1 MGITCTGREGTD
13 VGKLLLNSLMIQQ
26 FRGFKD
32 LRIRQLGRV
41 NLIVGKNNVGK
52 SSLLDALQIYAHRG
66 FPTILWQ
73 MLEAHDEG
81 VLSRRSTN
89 IRLQNQVDEDA
100 LLSAKYLFYGRENVK
115 DISKT
120 IHIGPIASPDK
131 TLSLSIEFFSSKEDE
146 EGKISLQPV
155 LFEEM
160 TAAEDPIPRFSI
172 KYGKKNRGSTY
183 PISSNYPRMLRG
195 ESSEVNC
202 VSINANGLDKRTIS
216 ALWDQ
221 IALTD
226 HEREILNA
234 LKIIAPGVEAI
245 SLVGDS
251 QAARERYTIVK
262 VAGIRE
268 PLPIRSLGDGMQR
281 VLGIALALVNAENGI
296 LLIDEIE
303 NGLHYSAHADIW
315 KLIFHIAHKLNI
327 QVFATTHSW
336 ESVVAFQQASQQNCD
351 EGVPDDAFLVRLE
364 NLNGDIDATIFD
376 ERKLRIATREQ
387 IEVR

>member
-1 MGITCTGREGTD
+1 MGEL
-13 VGKLLLNSLMIQQ
+13 VLNSFMLQQ

-32 LRIRQLGRV
+32 LQIPQLGRI

-52 SSLLDALQIYAHRG
+52 SSLLDALQIYAYRG
-66 FPTILWQ
+66 FPTILWK
-73 MLEAHDEG
+73 MLNAHDEG
-81 VLSRRSTN
+81 VRSRRTP
-89 IRLQNQVDEDA
+89 RVYNQDDEET
-100 LLSAKYLFYGRENVK
+100 LLSAKYLFYGRENIK
-115 DISKT
+115 GTSKA
-120 IHIGPIASPDK
+120 ICIGPIASPEE
-131 TLSLSIEFFSSKEDE
+131 TLSLSIEFFSPKADE
-146 EGKISLQPV
+146 EGNVSLQSV
-155 LFEEM
+155 LPGEM
-160 TAAEDPIPRFSI
+160 NVAEDPIPRFSVR
-172 KYGKKNRGSTY
+172 YGQKNRSLTY
-183 PISSNYPRMLRG
+183 AISSMSSRILRV

-202 VSINANGLDKRTIS
+202 VSINSNGLDKRTIGT
-216 ALWDQ
+216 LWDR

-245 SLVGDS
+245 SIVGDPDS
-251 QAARERYTIVK
+251 ARERYTIVK

-281 VLGIALALVNAENGI
+281 ILGIALALVNAENGI

-336 ESVVAFQQASQQNCD
+336 DSVVAFQQASQQNRD
-351 EGVPDDAFLVRLE
+351 EGFSDDAFLVRLE
-364 NLNGDIDATIFD
+364 NRNGDIGATIFD
-376 ERKLRIATREQ
+376 EQKLQIATREQ

>member
-1 MGITCTGREGTD
+1 MD
-13 VGKLLLNSLMIQQ
+13 KLLLNSLMIQQ

-32 LRIRQLGRV
+32 LQIQQLGRV

-52 SSLLDALQIYAHRG
+52 SSLLDALQIYVYRG

-73 MLEAHDEG
+73 MLDAHDEG
-81 VLSRRSTN
+81 VRSRRN
-89 IRLQNQVDEDA
+89 NKIYDRDDEDP
-100 LLSAKYLFYGRENVK
+100 LLAVKYLFYGRE
-115 DISKT
+115 DIKSTSKA
-120 IHIGPIASPDK
+120 IHIGPIASPNE
-131 TLSLSIEFFSSKEDE
+131 TLSLSIEFFYSKADE
-146 EGKISLQPV
+146 EGKISLQPA
-155 LFEEM
+155 LFEELDV
-160 TAAEDPIPRFSI
+160 AEGPIPRFSV
-172 KYGKKNRGSTY
+172 KYGQKNRSSTY
-183 PISSNYPRMLRG
+183 PITSSYPRILRG
-195 ESSEVNC
+195 ESGEVNC
-202 VSINANGLDKRTIS
+202 VSINSNGLGKTKIGT
-216 ALWDQ
+216 LWDQ

-226 HEREILNA
+226 HEREVLNA

-245 SLVGDS
+245 SIVGDPQS
-251 QAARERYTIVK
+251 VRARYTIVK

-296 LLIDEIE
+296 LLIDEVE

-336 ESVVAFQQASQQNCD
+336 DSVVAFQQASQQNCD
-351 EGVPDDAFLVRLE
+351 EGFSDDAFLVRLE
-364 NLNGDIDATIFD
+364 NRNGDIGATIFD
-376 ERKLRIATREQ
+376 EQQLQIATREQ